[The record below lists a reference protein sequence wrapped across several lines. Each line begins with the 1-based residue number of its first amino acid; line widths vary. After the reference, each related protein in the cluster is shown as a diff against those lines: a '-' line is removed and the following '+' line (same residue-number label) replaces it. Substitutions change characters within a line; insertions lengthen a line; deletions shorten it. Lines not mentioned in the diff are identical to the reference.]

1 MRNLRPPAAA
11 DHHDR
16 TGDTPPPPAAAAP
29 AVIVHGLADALR
41 ALAPGRPLTLLSAPG
56 AAIFG
61 GCAWW
66 RALAARAREAAPGL
80 VAADILD
87 CADAT
92 GRALAA
98 LRIGQRAIVLWPDAP
113 GRDSALSAARGLGAQ
128 VLAAAPDAL
137 DMADADAGARL
148 PAWLGVTVG
157 TGPPGDIP
165 PGDTGRTLG

>member
-1 MRNLRPPAAA
+1 MRNLPPAAAA

-16 TGDTPPPPAAAAP
+16 PAGPPSPPAGEAP
-29 AVIVHGLADALR
+29 AVIVHGMADALR
-41 ALAPGRPLTLLSAPG
+41 ALAPGRRLTLLSAPG
-56 AAIFG
+56 AALFA

-66 RALAARAREAAPGL
+66 RDLATAARDAAPGL

-113 GRDSALSAARGLGAQ
+113 GRDSALAAARSLGAD
-128 VLAAAPDAL
+128 VLAAPPPAL
-137 DMADADAGARL
+137 DMAAADAAVRL
-148 PAWLGVTVG
+148 PAWLGVTGV
-157 TGPPGDIP
+157 TGGA
-165 PGDTGRTLG
+165 GDTGRTLG

>member
-1 MRNLRPPAAA
+1 MRNLPPPTAA

-16 TGDTPPPPAAAAP
+16 AAGPKPSPAGPAP
-29 AVIVHGLADALR
+29 AVIVHAMADAVR
-41 ALAPGRPLTLLSAPG
+41 ALAAGRRLTLLSAPG
-56 AAIFG
+56 AALFA

-66 RALAARAREAAPGL
+66 RVLAAHARDAAPGL

-113 GRDSALSAARGLGAQ
+113 GRDSALSAARRLGAE
-128 VLAAAPDAL
+128 VLAAAPPAL
-137 DMADADAGARL
+137 DMADADAGVRL

-157 TGPPGDIP
+157 TGL